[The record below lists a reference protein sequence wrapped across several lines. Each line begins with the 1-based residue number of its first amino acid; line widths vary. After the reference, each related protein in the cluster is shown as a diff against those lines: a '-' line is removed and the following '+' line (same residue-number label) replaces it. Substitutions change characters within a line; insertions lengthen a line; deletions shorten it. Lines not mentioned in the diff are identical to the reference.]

1 MWKTLL
7 TALQNLL
14 TLARDLED
22 NRKEI
27 KDLNEKIY
35 KLATIVH
42 GLSEKIDANARQEVV
57 ERKALVLQL
66 ENELLKAGK
75 EAQLLQEKSG
85 QTKVKSDVRE
95 DDVKKV
101 LTEFLKK

>member
-75 EAQLLQEKSG
+75 EAQLLQERSG
-85 QTKVKSDVRE
+85 PTKDLA
-95 DDVKKV
+95 KK
-101 LTEFLKK
+101 K

>member
-75 EAQLLQEKSG
+75 EAHLLQEKSG
-85 QTKVKSDVRE
+85 QTKDLA
-95 DDVKKV
+95 KK
-101 LTEFLKK
+101 K

>member
-75 EAQLLQEKSG
+75 EAHLLQQKSG
-85 QTKVKSDVRE
+85 QTKDLA
-95 DDVKKV
+95 KK
-101 LTEFLKK
+101 K

>member
-57 ERKALVLQL
+57 ERMALVLQL

-75 EAQLLQEKSG
+75 EAHLLQEKSG
-85 QTKVKSDVRE
+85 QTKDLA
-95 DDVKKV
+95 KK
-101 LTEFLKK
+101 K

>member
-42 GLSEKIDANARQEVV
+42 GL
-57 ERKALVLQL
+57 
-66 ENELLKAGK
+66 
-75 EAQLLQEKSG
+75 
-85 QTKVKSDVRE
+85 
-95 DDVKKV
+95 
-101 LTEFLKK
+101 

>member
-66 ENELLKAGK
+66 ENELLKAEK
-75 EAQLLQEKSG
+75 EGQLLQGKSG
-85 QTKVKSDVRE
+85 QTKDLA
-95 DDVKKV
+95 KK
-101 LTEFLKK
+101 K

>member
-27 KDLNEKIY
+27 KELNEKIY

-75 EAQLLQEKSG
+75 EAQLLQGKSD
-85 QTKVKSDVRE
+85 QTKDVA
-95 DDVKKV
+95 KK
-101 LTEFLKK
+101 K

>member
-66 ENELLKAGK
+66 ENALLKEGK
-75 EAQLLQEKSG
+75 EAQLLQVTSG
-85 QTKVKSDVRE
+85 QTKDVAKRKS
-95 DDVKKV
+95 
-101 LTEFLKK
+101 LSTPP

>member
-1 MWKTLL
+1 MWKTVL

-27 KDLNEKIY
+27 KELNEKIY
-35 KLATIVH
+35 RLATIVQ
-42 GLSEKIDANARQEVV
+42 GLSEKIDANARQEVS
-57 ERKALVLQL
+57 ERRALILQL

-75 EAQLLQEKSG
+75 QTRLLQSKSSQG
-85 QTKVKSDVRE
+85 KGPA
-95 DDVKKV
+95 KK
-101 LTEFLKK
+101 K

>member
-66 ENELLKAGK
+66 ENELLKADK
-75 EAQLLQEKSG
+75 EAQLLQGKSG
-85 QTKVKSDVRE
+85 QTKDLA
-95 DDVKKV
+95 KK
-101 LTEFLKK
+101 K

>member
-66 ENELLKAGK
+66 ENELLKAEK
-75 EAQLLQEKSG
+75 ETQLLQGKSA
-85 QTKVKSDVRE
+85 QTKDLA
-95 DDVKKV
+95 KK
-101 LTEFLKK
+101 K